1 MAADAKRAG
10 KDVKASAKG
19 AAKDVK
25 SSVGSVFSA
34 FGGGAKSAA
43 KSGGGG
49 AAAKKSGGGGG
60 GGGGN
65 AFLEGLKDGAPIGVV
80 AIGVLAYYLIT
91 QKPWKKSK

>member
-49 AAAKKSGGGGG
+49 G

>member
-1 MAADAKRAG
+1 VAADAKRAG

-49 AAAKKSGGGGG
+49 G